1 MKRLIIGALLLWALA
16 PQAHADVQSAIASY
30 RAGDFQA
37 AFDELKMLAEQNDP
51 LSQHALG
58 LLYAEGAGV
67 QRNRTEAARWY
78 AKAAEQGL
86 AQSQYNLA
94 VSYFTG
100 IGVPQ
105 DYGFAA
111 KWYRKAA
118 LQGDARAQNNLG
130 YMYDTGRGVEV
141 DTEQAVY
148 WYQPAATAGNVNAQ
162 INLANSYHRGRGV
175 EKDKEKALEWYA
187 KVFNDLHSQDPLSL
201 WLVDRVGRTSSYSG
215 IDGKTIAVPR
225 LESKRF
231 VKRPDIDPALRPLR
245 NFNR

>member
-1 MKRLIIGALLLWALA
+1 MKRLMIGSLLLWAVA

-37 AFDELKMLAEQNDP
+37 AFDELQTIAEQNDP
-51 LSQHALG
+51 LAQHALG
-58 LLYAEGAGV
+58 LMYAEGASV
-67 QRNRTEAARWY
+67 PRDRAEAARWY

-94 VSYFTG
+94 VSYYTG
-100 IGVPQ
+100 IGVRQ
-105 DYGFAA
+105 DYALAA
-111 KWYRKAA
+111 QWYRKAA
-118 LQGDARAQNNLG
+118 AQGDSRAQNNLG

-141 DTEQAVY
+141 DAAQAVY
-148 WYQPAATAGNVNAQ
+148 WYQFAATAGNVNAQ

-175 EKDKEKALEWYA
+175 ERDDEKALEWYA
-187 KVFNDLHSQDPLSL
+187 KVFDDLDTQDPLSL
-201 WLVDRVGRTSSYSG
+201 WVVDRVGRTSPYRG

-225 LESKRF
+225 LESKKLS
-231 VKRPDIDPALRPLR
+231 KRPDIDPALRPLL